1 MATRQRWGC
10 FWRLVVGL
18 TVVTATVAATRTWS
32 VSAQLGA
39 AWVGFA
45 LALLTLAGVIT
56 RRVIARRV
64 ITRVIA
70 RRRKFAATG
79 FPGTLIFPRYGDKKA
94 VKSVPGKLKLQGGQ

>member
-45 LALLTLAGVIT
+45 LALLTLA
-56 RRVIARRV
+56 AV
-64 ITRVIA
+64 ITRVITRRGA
-70 RRRKFAATG
+70 NSAARRKFAATG

-94 VKSVPGKLKLQGGQ
+94 VKSVPGKLKLQGGG